1 MSLST
6 LVFPLDVQN
15 ASGADHRMDHSL
27 VKENSLLRF
36 NFHLLGPLQKR
47 FWHPHDEPFLNLQVY
62 SINHSAAKH
71 WLADLLVSFGN
82 MKREL
87 FENWL
92 FLSYS

>member
-1 MSLST
+1 MPVEPTTEWIT
-6 LVFPLDVQN
+6 L
-15 ASGADHRMDHSL
+15 
-27 VKENSLLRF
+27 LLKRTVY
-36 NFHLLGPLQKR
+36 LGLISIYWALLQKR

-62 SINHSAAKH
+62 SINHSAAKR

-82 MKREL
+82 VKREL